1 MAEPKRFLE
10 CSWPALECCGFS
22 ADLGFALET
31 GCQDSRNV
39 KIEPPILAALIIL
52 IWLAWTPP
60 LLSTTIVMIRTPGRI
75 VVAADSLWSYQ
86 KGEQELTPRI
96 GCKVRRVGDIYFTG
110 SSTNVDGLQMEHLA
124 LQAMLTSRSAAAAAE
139 RFVLAIGELAA
150 RTAALEKDS
159 VIQRCW
165 RRACAEAVFFGI
177 EEGVPTIIEIRL
189 EQVGESRESLKLK
202 PHKFSCP
209 GHCPARPRTV
219 LLFGRKQYIDKV
231 VQKQTKSFQSDEN
244 TARKL
249 VEIEKNAEPQYVGGP
264 IDVLTLDAGGFH
276 WNPVRGGA
284 CSSEE
289 AGSAK

>member
-231 VQKQTKSFQSDEN
+231 AQKTPELLQSDES

-249 VEIEKNAEPQYVGGP
+249 VEIEKDAEPQYVGGP
-264 IDVLTLDAGGFH
+264 IDVLTLDAGGSH
-276 WNPVRGGA
+276 WSPVSGGT
-284 CSSEE
+284 CSSDEV
-289 AGSAK
+289 SSTK

>member
-1 MAEPKRFLE
+1 VHWSAVLSPQPQVSFLTPDVRILDLVKFNLIL
-10 CSWPALECCGFS
+10 PAS
-22 ADLGFALET
+22 IALM
-31 GCQDSRNV
+31 S
-39 KIEPPILAALIIL
+39 
-52 IWLAWTPP
+52 LAWAQS
-60 LLSTTIVMIRTPGRI
+60 LLATTIVMIRTASHI

-86 KGEQELTPRI
+86 KGEQELPPRI
-96 GCKVRRVGDIYFTG
+96 GCKVRRVGKIYFTG
-110 SSTNVDGLQMEHLA
+110 SSTNVDGRQMERLA
-124 LQAMLTSRSAAAAAE
+124 LQAMMTSRSAAGAAD
-139 RFVLAIGELAA
+139 RFVLASGELAA

-159 VIQRCW
+159 VIDRCW
-165 RRACAEAVFFGI
+165 RRACAEAVFLSI
-177 EEGVPTIIEIRL
+177 EEGVPTVVEIRL
-189 EQVGESRESLKLK
+189 EQQGESRESLKLK

-209 GHCPARPRTV
+209 GHCPDRPRTV